1 MYENSQ
7 YMLVA
12 ISTWL
17 FICANKYICYI
28 NENSSYW
35 KKQKPA
41 EISLKERERECTG

>member
-7 YMLVA
+7 RMLAA
-12 ISTWL
+12 IGTWL
-17 FICANKYICYI
+17 FICVNKYICYF

-41 EISLKERERECTG
+41 EISLNEKEREFTG